1 MRRFAW
7 LVALLALSCAERK
20 AGQDSRPY
28 TELNLLEPSTADA
41 YEIERLLNEAFDEA
55 LSKTPKNASID
66 EKVKR
71 INWWVHTHLYQ
82 VDPEPPNTYLKI
94 LEQRRGQCGSSSFV
108 FQGLVK
114 RLGLKTRSVG
124 LFCIPRQNG
133 HVGAEVWYE
142 GAWHFFDP
150 SFGVFFSSNA
160 KVDGPVASYADI
172 EAFPALVDGNLF
184 YPVSRGRLGWNYP
197 PMEEKRIDELYAKKQ
212 PAYEAAWGDYKLF
225 LANSC
230 GGTPYGAARRIELPY
245 RLSLAAG
252 QHHLG
257 EIDGSS
263 EDINLHGLAN
273 DKFYDATGQDV
284 LGDDGSSLGA
294 LLIDHR
300 YVITSLYP
308 GAVVSVR
315 LYRSARYSLQYAR
328 FRAFG
333 AGIERIDYLG
343 DDEVVVWLRA
353 RAETVELRSWS
364 AGDRRIELDAVH
376 FRTEDPA
383 LVEITALS
391 R

>member
-1 MRRFAW
+1 MRRLVL
-7 LVALLALSCAERK
+7 LVALLALDCAKSQES
-20 AGQDSRPY
+20 GDTRPY
-28 TELNLLEPSTADA
+28 TELNLVEPSTADA

-55 LSKTPKNASID
+55 LSKTPKNASIG

-114 RLGLKTRSVG
+114 RLDLKTRSVG

-133 HVGAEVWYE
+133 HVAAEVWYA

-150 SFGVFFSSNA
+150 SFGVFFSSNG
-160 KVDGPVASYADI
+160 KVDGQVASFADV
-172 EAFPALVDGNLF
+172 EAFPALVESNLF

-197 PMEEKRIDELYAKKQ
+197 PMEKKRLDELYAKKQ
-212 PAYEAAWGDYKLF
+212 PAYEATWGDYKLF
-225 LANSC
+225 LSNTC
-230 GGTPYGAARRIELPY
+230 GGTPYGAGRRIELPY
-245 RLSLAAG
+245 RLSLSAG

-257 EIDGSS
+257 EIDGSA
-263 EDINLHGLAN
+263 EDINMHGLAN
-273 DKFYDATGQDV
+273 DKHYDATGQYV
-284 LGDDGSSLGA
+284 LGDDSSSLGA
-294 LLIDHR
+294 LLVDHR
-300 YVITSLYP
+300 YVMTSLFP
-308 GAVVSVR
+308 GAIVSVR
-315 LYRSARYSLQYAR
+315 LYRSARYSLRYAR
-328 FRAFG
+328 FQAFG

-343 DDEVVVWLRA
+343 DDEAVVWLRA

-364 AGDRRIELDAVH
+364 EGDRRIELDAVH
-376 FRTEDPA
+376 FRTEDA
-383 LVEITALS
+383 GVFDVTASS